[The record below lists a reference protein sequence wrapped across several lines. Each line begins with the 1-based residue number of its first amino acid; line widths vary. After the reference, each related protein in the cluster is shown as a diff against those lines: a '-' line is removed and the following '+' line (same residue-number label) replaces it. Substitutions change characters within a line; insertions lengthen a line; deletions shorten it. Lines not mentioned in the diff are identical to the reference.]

1 MMNGETER
9 YMRSFFFAFITTP
22 IIERQKGEIMRDTQL
37 DFAKMTEE
45 ERNLYKTYVE
55 GLRELKIRTFEEDMK
70 ELDDRWNSYKNG
82 EIRNASRVYAMTSS
96 MKRLLEELMEH
107 DEDLSDIED
116 LEEAEDRF

>member
-1 MMNGETER
+1 
-9 YMRSFFFAFITTP
+9 MRSFFFAFITTP